1 MKVLKFGGSVLKNSA
16 DIKNI
21 TNIILES
28 SKQED
33 KIIAVF
39 SAFYGITDK
48 LITLGEITANEEN
61 YNQKLQ
67 EIKDFHINI
76 ANELKLKTEAILQV
90 EKLFKKIENT
100 LLIIADRKKIF
111 NDTKDYLISFGERLS
126 NFIVFSYISQQADAI
141 QISPCEMIKTD
152 SNFGC
157 AKVDLVKSNECI
169 QNKIKNT
176 KEKIVICAGFFGA
189 DSNDN
194 ITTIGRNG
202 SDYSAS
208 IIAGALKVKQLE
220 IWKDI
225 DGLFTA
231 DPKIV
236 KNVKFIKTISYQE
249 MAELS
254 SLGNKVLHINAI
266 APCIKNNIPI
276 ILRNCYNTSCDG
288 TLIGNKEAKN
298 YCINGIAKCDNVE
311 IVKLKLGEYIDMTE
325 FSIKLQNII
334 KVIEDGVITISQN
347 IKQKQISILM
357 LKTKTTQFNEMLD
370 NLFKHEI
377 KNEEFTIEK
386 WSNKAMIS
394 VVGEDFLQSVGL
406 AGNIFNALKKN
417 NISVD
422 AIQDDFSSTRISFV
436 CDTNEANKIICLLHD
451 ELVN

>member
-1 MKVLKFGGSVLKNSA
+1 MKVLKFGGSVLKNSG

-48 LITLGEITANEEN
+48 LIALGEITANEEN

-126 NFIVFSYISQQADAI
+126 NFIIFSYISQQADVI

-157 AKVDLVKSNECI
+157 AKVDLIKSNECI

-276 ILRNCYNTSCDG
+276 ILRNCYNTTCDG
-288 TLIGNKEAKN
+288 TLIGNKEAQH

-311 IVKLKLGEYIDMTE
+311 IVKLKLGEYIDITE

-334 KVIEDGVITISQN
+334 KNIEDGVITISQN

-357 LKTKTTQFNEMLD
+357 LKTKTTQFNEMLN
-370 NLFKHEI
+370 NLFKNEI
-377 KNEEFTIEK
+377 ENEELTPNIT
-386 WSNKAMIS
+386 SNKSVIS
-394 VVGEDFLQSVGL
+394 VVGSGFANSKGV
-406 AGNIFNALKKN
+406 AGSIFDILKQN
-417 NISVD
+417 NIN
-422 AIQDDFSSTRISFV
+422 INGIHDDFSPTRISFI
-436 CDTNEANKIICLLHD
+436 CDKNEANKIICLLHD
-451 ELVN
+451 ELVK